1 MLNIAILMG
10 RLTSNPEIKITQ
22 NDVKYTRFT
31 VAINKGKDEVK
42 ADFIDCVAWN
52 NTAEF
57 ICKYFKKGQLIAI
70 DGEIKTSVYE
80 KDGEN
85 RKQVNVRVKSASF
98 AGFNKTNYSESGT
111 VVTDFESFGADDDLP
126 F

>member
-1 MLNIAILMG
+1 MLNVSILLG
-10 RLTSNPEIKITQ
+10 RLTSDPELKFTQ

-31 VAINKGKDEVK
+31 VAINRGKEDQK
-42 ADFIDCVAWN
+42 TDFIDCVAWN

-98 AGFNKTNYSESGT
+98 AGFNKSNESGT

>member
-1 MLNIAILMG
+1 MG
-10 RLTSNPEIKITQ
+10 RLTSNPELKITQ

-31 VAINKGKDEVK
+31 VAINRGKENEK
-42 ADFIDCVAWN
+42 TDFIDCVAWN

-98 AGFNKTNYSESGT
+98 AGFNKTNESESGT
-111 VVTDFESFGADDDLP
+111 VVTDFESFGEDDDLP